1 MTAAARRTSAVRGNT
16 ALRAAPPARRAVA
29 TSCIR
34 GRGRAR
40 ATRAR
45 LDLSRV
51 EAQFSTK
58 LPVRTVRRAHQG
70 TSARMARAS
79 KRRALPVSTV
89 SLLFVFGQGLLVIE
103 SYVHSVHNYSPHTH
117 SLTLRP
123 NPEHHLAPTFNIF
136 LHTFSAG
143 KYASGSA
150 TACLVCGADHLY
162 SAGGSAASR
171 CDLCRPG
178 SFTAGG
184 TATNRHTCEK
194 CAAGYTCDGTS
205 DTSTQCSAGTFAAK
219 GSFYCTPCGND
230 NMFSGVGAGVCAVCG
245 PGSFTGGGSST
256 TRQTCAACTAGSKCS
271 GTSAQVKC
279 DVGTFSTAG
288 QNACADCGV
297 DNLYSGTPGTADAC
311 VTCAAGSVTSGGN
324 PTTRTTCET
333 CTPGYK
339 CVGTSSIVT
348 CGAGF
353 FSAAGSSACAKC
365 ADGTKYSQPAAA
377 ACSTCAIGS
386 FTSGGDKDTRT
397 NCEPCPAGHT
407 CSGSGIQTI
416 CPAGKFSGA
425 GSAVCS
431 PCGDGKKFSSAGAGA
446 CSVCSPGFRTTG
458 GADDTTRTQCD
469 LCDAGSACDG
479 SSTPTFCAKGK
490 YAPGGSSS
498 CLAVR

>member
-1 MTAAARRTSAVRGNT
+1 MCMKCPGGYACDGSSTQTQCPAGKHSTAGSSTCTACGDDKLYSGLGSSSCNTCPAGSFTSGGLDQTTRTDCSPC
-16 ALRAAPPARRAVA
+16 PPGHECSDGSSVK
-29 TSCIR
+29 TPCI
-34 GRGRAR
+34 
-40 ATRAR
+40 
-45 LDLSRV
+45 
-51 EAQFSTK
+51 
-58 LPVRTVRRAHQG
+58 
-70 TSARMARAS
+70 
-79 KRRALPVSTV
+79 
-89 SLLFVFGQGLLVIE
+89 
-103 SYVHSVHNYSPHTH
+103 
-117 SLTLRP
+117 
-123 NPEHHLAPTFNIF
+123 
-136 LHTFSAG
+136 AG

-184 TATNRHTCEK
+184 TATARHTCTK
-194 CAAGYTCDGTS
+194 CWAGYTCDGTS

-271 GTSAQVKC
+271 GTSVQVKC

-288 QNACADCGV
+288 QSACADCGA

-311 VTCAAGSVTSGGN
+311 VTCAAGSVTYGGN
-324 PTTRTTCET
+324 PTTRTTCEA
-333 CTPGYK
+333 CSPGYK

-377 ACSTCAIGS
+377 ACSTCAIGY
-386 FTSGGDKDTRT
+386 FTSGNTKETRT
-397 NCEPCPAGHT
+397 TCSVCPAGFACDGT
-407 CSGSGIQTI
+407 NAKQL

-431 PCGDGKKFSSAGAGA
+431 PCGGGKKFSSAGAGS
-446 CSVCSPGFRTTG
+446 CGVCSPGFRTTG

-479 SSTPTFCAKGK
+479 SSTPTLCDKGK